1 MLHHLIA
8 SGVGLAL
15 IAPLSQLDLPASLV
29 ARPIRT
35 NPPKRRI
42 QAAYRSGSLER
53 VQPVLDRLQAAAA
66 SRPAPLVLAHVG

>member
-1 MLHHLIA
+1 
-8 SGVGLAL
+8 
-15 IAPLSQLDLPASLV
+15 V
-29 ARPIRT
+29 ARRSGRT
-35 NPPKRRI
+35 PPKRRI